1 MYKEKSIFC
10 FLLVVFSTLMIAG
23 CSPGGETN
31 EENAGNAQNSDSAVN
46 LRVLHSFSGSQP
58 QAPVIE
64 PALEEFDEE
73 HSDVTLDIQTAP
85 GNDILEQL
93 RTEMSAGDPPD
104 VFTHW
109 GMRRVQ
115 NYIENGLLPDL
126 SESIEADSDME
137 DRYIEDAYN
146 PVEYQGGIYGLP
158 FQGYSYYLLIN
169 PELFEEHGVEVPTT
183 YEELVTAVEQFNDAG
198 LIPFAANN
206 HSARYMMLTWFA
218 QKNDTDSLIKY
229 ATAEEP
235 FGEDLRDAAD
245 KVAELSAMG
254 AFPEGY
260 QSLET
265 AQSFELFRQGQA
277 PMFYQHSWTAGE
289 IDPEMEDQYEVI
301 PFPLGDQASTPTT
314 IAGTGHFIYMSKEAY
329 EDPEKREAA
338 WELMKKIAG
347 PEVGRKFVEEIPNPT
362 ALNVEYDPA
371 EVSPVMNQ
379 IMDFIEND
387 ENVVPSYDEQLFSQD
402 VEDDY
407 WSMTDQLLQQ
417 DLTPEQYVEE
427 MNALIEEYP
436 SVQFE

>member
-1 MYKEKSIFC
+1 MGKQKSIFSFV
-10 FLLVVFSTLMIAG
+10 FLMLFILLIAG
-23 CSPGGETN
+23 CSQGEDSNGENQDSGN
-31 EENAGNAQNSDSAVN
+31 EVN

-64 PALEEFDEE
+64 PTLEQFDEE
-73 HSDVTLDIQTAP
+73 NENVSLDIQTAP
-85 GNDILEQL
+85 GNDILDQL

-109 GMRRVQ
+109 GMRRVE
-115 NYIENGLLPDL
+115 NYIKNDLIPDL
-126 SESIEADSDME
+126 SDMIEEDDEMT

-146 PVEYQGGIYGLP
+146 PVEYQGGVYGLP
-158 FQGYSYYLLIN
+158 FQAYSYYMMIN
-169 PELFEEHGVEVPTT
+169 KDLFEEHNVDIPTT
-183 YEELVTAVEQFNDAG
+183 YDELVAAVEQFKEAG

-218 QKNDTDSLIKY
+218 QKNDTQSMISY

-235 FGEDLRDAAD
+235 FGEDLEDAAA
-245 KVAELSAMG
+245 KVAGLSAMG

-265 AQSFELFRQGQA
+265 AQSFELFNQEQS

-289 IDPEMEDQYEVI
+289 IDPEMEEKYEVI
-301 PFPLGDQASTPTT
+301 PFPLGDQDSTSTT
-314 IAGTGHFIYMSKEAY
+314 IAGTGHFAYMSKEAY

-338 WELMKKIAG
+338 WELIKEIAG
-347 PEVGRKFVEEIPNPT
+347 PEVGKGFVEDISNPT
-362 ALNVEYDPA
+362 AVNVDYDPS
-371 EVSPVMNQ
+371 EVSPIMNQ
-379 IMDFIEND
+379 IMELIENE

-402 VEDDY
+402 VESDY
-407 WSMTDQLLQQ
+407 WSMTDALLQQ
-417 DLTPEQYVEE
+417 DLAPDEYVKG
-427 MNALIEEYP
+427 MNELIKEHP